1 MPVED
6 RQIPTQA
13 PADRPTFTLYSDGRE
28 VSGTVQVFGA
38 VVTRRVNRVA
48 EAVLLI
54 HDGSAAAED
63 FPVSNAEDFAPGREI
78 EIHAGY
84 HSDEAR
90 LFRGLVIR
98 HAIEVRRDAGS
109 MLRVECKDAA
119 VTLTVGRANRYF
131 YEATDQDVIEQIA
144 SAAGLDTEVAST
156 AVTHTEL
163 VQFNALDWDF
173 IIARAEANGLLV
185 TTADGTLQVAP
196 PDPDQAPRLA
206 LRYGGNLI
214 AFEAAMDA
222 RDQSESVHAFA
233 WDAANQELMDI
244 EGTGAPNGAPGN
256 VAPADLAG
264 VVGLRQLDLRHGGQ
278 RSDLE
283 LQAWADAQLLKS
295 RLAKVRGRARVQGY
309 GEIQPGD
316 VVDLAG
322 VGDRFN
328 GTAFVAGVRHEIN
341 VRNWE
346 TDIEFGLPPEW
357 LMDVFDDVPAHP
369 AGGLLPPV
377 EGLQIGLVTAL
388 EGDPD
393 GEYRVQ
399 VRVPMIDA
407 AEEGVWAR
415 VALLDAGADRGTY
428 IRPEIGDE
436 VILGFLGGD
445 PRNPVILGGVHSSA
459 AAAPIEPTDDNHE
472 KGVVTRSGIRFVFD
486 DETTEATLE
495 TPNGNTVVVSD
506 DAGSVTLADEHGNTV
521 VLDAD
526 GVAIDSA
533 GDITL
538 SASGDVTVEGT
549 NVSLA
554 ATADVTAEASA
565 NATLSG
571 SAQTEI
577 TGSIVK
583 IN

>member
-1 MPVED
+1 
-6 RQIPTQA
+6 
-13 PADRPTFTLYSDGRE
+13 L
-28 VSGTVQVFGA
+28 
-38 VVTRRVNRVA
+38 
-48 EAVLLI
+48 
-54 HDGSAAAED
+54 
-63 FPVSNAEDFAPGREI
+63 
-78 EIHAGY
+78 
-84 HSDEAR
+84 
-90 LFRGLVIR
+90 
-98 HAIEVRRDAGS
+98 
-109 MLRVECKDAA
+109 
-119 VTLTVGRANRYF
+119 
-131 YEATDQDVIEQIA
+131 
-144 SAAGLDTEVAST
+144 
-156 AVTHTEL
+156 
-163 VQFNALDWDF
+163 
-173 IIARAEANGLLV
+173 
-185 TTADGTLQVAP
+185 
-196 PDPDQAPRLA
+196 
-206 LRYGGNLI
+206 
-214 AFEAAMDA
+214 
-222 RDQSESVHAFA
+222 ESVHAFA

-278 RSDLE
+278 RSDVE

-295 RLAKVRGRARVQGY
+295 RLAKVRGRALVQGY

-316 VVDLAG
+316 VVELAG

-415 VALLDAGADRGTY
+415 MALLDAGADRGTY

-486 DETTEATLE
+486 DETSEATLE